1 MNIENQRELEF
12 ASALQRLLETARE
25 HHNIITSEEMTEAFA
40 GMNLSDEQMR
50 SVRDYLR
57 SANVGIDQALPLE
70 EVLTEEEHN
79 YLRDYEEMAAAI
91 EQPADGVLDA
101 IKINAMAGVQADQM
115 RLAELMLPKVID
127 IARLYAGQGVYMEDL
142 IGIGNEALVQ
152 GVQLLAPL
160 DGPAEVEP
168 DLAERIMRAMEALV
182 EEALSSTVAA
192 QDAAD
197 LANKVMDAAN
207 ALQDDLGRKVTVEE
221 LAAEGDVTEEE
232 ILEAIRVT
240 GNKIESIDYMA

>member
-1 MNIENQRELEF
+1 MDNKELEF
-12 ASALQRLLETARE
+12 ARALQELLQTARD
-25 HHNIITSEEMTEAFA
+25 HHNIITTEEMDAAFA
-40 GMNLSDEQMR
+40 GMHLTDEQNKT
-50 SVRDYLR
+50 VRDYLHEQ
-57 SANVGIDQALPLE
+57 NIGIDQALPLE

-91 EQPADGVLDA
+91 EQPADGVMDA
-101 IKINAMAGVQADQM
+101 IKINAMAGVKADQM

-142 IGIGNEALVQ
+142 IGAGNEALVQ
-152 GVQLLAPL
+152 GVQLLGPL
-160 DGPAEVEP
+160 EGPADVEP
-168 DLAERIMRAMEALV
+168 DLAERVMRAMEALV
-182 EEALSSTVAA
+182 EEAMSSTVAA

-197 LANKVMDAAN
+197 LANRVMDAAN

-240 GNKIESIDYMA
+240 GNKIESIDYVG

>member
-1 MNIENQRELEF
+1 MDNKELEF
-12 ASALQRLLETARE
+12 ARALQGLLQTARE
-25 HHNIITSEEMTEAFA
+25 HHNIVTSEEMDAAFA
-40 GMNLSDEQMR
+40 GMELTEEQMR
-50 SVRDYLR
+50 TVREYLHGE
-57 SANVGIDQALPLE
+57 NVGIDQALPLE

-91 EQPADGVLDA
+91 EQPADGVMDA

-142 IGIGNEALVQ
+142 IGAGNEALVQ
-152 GVQLLAPL
+152 GVQLLGPL
-160 DGPAEVEP
+160 ERPAEVEP

-182 EEALSSTVAA
+182 EENMSSAAAA

-207 ALQDDLGRKVTVEE
+207 ALRDDLGRKVTVEE
-221 LAAEGDVTEEE
+221 LAAEEEVTEEE

-240 GNKIESIDYMA
+240 GNKIESIDYME

>member
-1 MNIENQRELEF
+1 
-12 ASALQRLLETARE
+12 
-25 HHNIITSEEMTEAFA
+25 
-40 GMNLSDEQMR
+40 
-50 SVRDYLR
+50 
-57 SANVGIDQALPLE
+57 
-70 EVLTEEEHN
+70 
-79 YLRDYEEMAAAI
+79 
-91 EQPADGVLDA
+91 
-101 IKINAMAGVQADQM
+101 
-115 RLAELMLPKVID
+115 
-127 IARLYAGQGVYMEDL
+127 
-142 IGIGNEALVQ
+142 
-152 GVQLLAPL
+152 
-160 DGPAEVEP
+160 
-168 DLAERIMRAMEALV
+168 MRAMEALV